1 MIRDI
6 DVTGVSGTGV
16 IVWGI
21 QWPDGYVAYRWNTG
35 TATTCV
41 ADNVED
47 VVTIHGHDGATRL
60 VWLDDRESAQAWRVK
75 GSNGRLAA

>member
-41 ADNVED
+41 ADN
-47 VVTIHGHDGATRL
+47 
-60 VWLDDRESAQAWRVK
+60 RESAQAWRVK